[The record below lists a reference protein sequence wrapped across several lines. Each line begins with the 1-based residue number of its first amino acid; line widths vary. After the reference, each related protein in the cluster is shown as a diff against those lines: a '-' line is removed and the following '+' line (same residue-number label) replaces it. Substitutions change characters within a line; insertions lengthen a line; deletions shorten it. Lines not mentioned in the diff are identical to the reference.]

1 MADEQAKNSANLGEL
16 FVEFGSK
23 GMGGLIK
30 GLNSVSASFLLT
42 KNAGQQM
49 LQPLAN
55 MSKQAGQGVVALDK
69 LNSVTGISV
78 KQLYRLKQWTKLNNI
93 DFNDYI
99 GQIHSLQNAILNFS
113 MGNQEQLMTASS
125 LLGID
130 PAAFDY
136 NNPLRNLEIVKKAML
151 KMYKE
156 RGEAAKP
163 EIANALRILG
173 LNEELAYT
181 MLRANKEL
189 DKRIYLND
197 KEKKQIDELTA
208 ATNDLSVTW
217 DNFLT
222 KTISRLSK
230 YALPLLKELSEMI
243 KGLYDE
249 DKETR
254 DYNRETALGDAAI
267 VGSLTAAGAGI
278 GSFAGP
284 VGTVIG
290 GGIGLTAGVGT
301 AIYNNHE
308 RAKTA
313 PQQLKKET
321 REQAKQP
328 QFLSTSNYNNLLP
341 LNSNITPQSMATNG
355 MPNIT
360 RNNVDNRVSYEV
372 NIHQEI
378 TGTDSFEI
386 ADNSVS
392 GIENTMIQLK
402 YGNIG

>member
-30 GLNSVSASFLLT
+30 GLNTVSASFLLT
-42 KNAGQQM
+42 KNAAQQM
-49 LQPLAN
+49 LSPLAN

-136 NNPLRNLEIVKKAML
+136 NKPLKNLEIVKKAML

-254 DYNRETALGDAAI
+254 DYSRETALGDAAI

-278 GSFAGP
+278 GSLAGP

-290 GGIGLTAGVGT
+290 GGIGLAAGVGT

-313 PQQLKKET
+313 PQQLKKEA

-341 LNSNITPQSMATNG
+341 LSSNITPPSMATSG
-355 MPNIT
+355 TPNIT

-378 TGTDSFEI
+378 TGTDSLEI

>member
-30 GLNSVSASFLLT
+30 GLNTVSASFLLT
-42 KNAGQQM
+42 KNAAQQM
-49 LQPLAN
+49 LSPLAN

-136 NNPLRNLEIVKKAML
+136 NKPLKNLEIVKKAML

-278 GSFAGP
+278 GSLAGP

-290 GGIGLTAGVGT
+290 GGIGLAAGAGT

-313 PQQLKKET
+313 PQQLKKEA

-341 LNSNITPQSMATNG
+341 LSSNITPPSMATSG
-355 MPNIT
+355 TPNIT

-378 TGTDSFEI
+378 TGTDSLEI